1 MRPGGQHWPARVTR
15 RLQRV
20 SQTADRVRCRLR
32 RVQNGFLE
40 GASVADER
48 IDVLVLRDS
57 GGASYALPWAL
68 VEGARLPDEEAAELA
83 RLLDGGD
90 VSGFA
95 LNEGLPGN
103 CRPFGE
109 LPEMTDVLTPMMDR
123 LSNVMSTLSNLLK
136 KQSDTADGI
145 T

>member
-1 MRPGGQHWPARVTR
+1 VW
-15 RLQRV
+15 
-20 SQTADRVRCRLR
+20 QTAARVRCRLR

-95 LNEGLPGN
+95 LNAGLPGN
-103 CRPFGE
+103 FRPFGE
-109 LPEMTDVLTPMMDR
+109 LPEMTGVLTPMAMDR

-145 T
+145 TQHLK